1 MATVFSTATL
11 GLSIDTKQ
19 FNKDLKSAS
28 KYTEQ
33 ALTSMGQ
40 VADTFSDRWNDLTG
54 GLKDTKR
61 IISGILVSQGF
72 YALSNALLNAGA
84 AALDFSMNMETAAVS
99 LEYFVDAAEGTEEA
113 AAQVQ
118 AYLREVNSFAA
129 RTPFSTDDVLTL
141 SKYMQAVGV
150 AMGQTQS
157 VLSVITDTA
166 AATGASEENLQRITF
181 ALGQMLTKGRL
192 ANEEIRQLANANI
205 PVYQILQ
212 EEMGLTGDQIS
223 KIGNYWVDANDAV
236 VAILNGLN
244 KRYAGAADRIAE
256 TLTGLTDTIIDDAKI
271 IADEAFGGI
280 YDKVVG
286 AAGSLRDTLDEW
298 RTIVTEQGSMGL
310 FNNILM
316 EIDPTGEV
324 GNQIL
329 SLIGNVRQL
338 KDSFT
343 DLYLSAKPVIKVFGQ
358 TFYAA
363 VNGGMVVLTAF
374 ADVLDDVI
382 TFLDSAG
389 LSTQVL
395 AKGFAALFIAYKA
408 TKFISLFGQACWAA
422 GQSVYSAA
430 SAITALLPASLTA
443 NAGIMTLTASV
454 ATLLAYAIAVAGIFG
469 KINSSFAGLDTSGGG
484 IANDYADEYKRYS
497 EAMDEYNKKIEA
509 YQEKYRDDY
518 SNMASG
524 NDTSISDT
532 EDDDDDS
539 SKSKSTGTKDDWVAS
554 FDEVYDV
561 PNADDTGTY
570 QDEVLADLGE
580 LLSALR
586 AFEFPD
592 FSDITLDK
600 PEFDWDK
607 VYDGSLW
614 DGVEFGAGEDFW
626 KWFLPSAIAS
636 GVIGL
641 GKIFANQ
648 RAKLYKDVSD
658 VIGKGNIGSVI
669 VSDKEA
675 AKAVAELTT
684 KYEQGTKQLLD
695 ALEAVK
701 RDIRTVRTLDSSAES
716 YGRLGQD
723 ATALDRLNKK
733 VAEISENLAYY
744 SRQTGMKFSQSI
756 KVQEIAT
763 ALNEARLLVIDN
775 AIKDLQVSLAEAVD
789 PFERQTLITTMQA
802 LQKERSTIMPGMP
815 AAVSTADEYAEQ
827 LDDMGRKLFK
837 KLDEFG
843 KQPFDKPTKLT
854 RSYNDVLLTEISD
867 ELAKSKAAL
876 DRYIELYKGT
886 DYYRET
892 IVETLHKE
900 LGGLNNKYLK
910 LFSTATQTAR
920 DFNAYATGSNAL
932 ARTGNK
938 LATESKVA
946 AEKQATKVLDQV
958 VDLARELSKLEPESL
973 AATLADIDAKAAKA
987 EADRA
992 EQIAIA
998 EKQRAEAAAARKQQ
1012 AALDAQSRR
1021 TARSNAYN
1029 ATLGQGAVAKP
1040 DTAGIEAI
1048 DEAAAEAAHEI
1059 QLLKDDL
1066 LQYRDTYN
1074 DYKSKGDTAGMART
1088 QASIDATNKKL
1099 AELLG
1104 AQNSSLVK
1112 IERKVAAL
1120 SAKQATVAAQVA
1132 KDLQAMLPRVPG
1144 LDEQT
1149 AAATA
1154 AWRAS
1159 IQPAIVDALAANGIK
1174 LDDLRMTAT
1183 KTIEALTG
1191 LSDYG
1196 KTLPQ
1201 LVAEAFKDAGLFTKF
1216 LPNAMDPGLATVAD
1230 RGVVL
1235 EKYFGSA
1242 ADVSLSAHNVTV
1254 YQGGH
1259 AASPNSSLIVQYD
1272 FAAGGMGSI
1281 ISGAADTVA
1290 LDIKVTGADTVR
1302 AIEALSDNVEGNI
1315 YKASADILRQIGRN
1329 DNYYE
1334 LMAQS
1339 YVFTGKNGGQLI
1351 GFANAD
1357 FDYNTVIDNFSELLK
1372 RQMAQVFNNSA
1383 FDQQLLNSMSGRIF
1397 SLDAFNQAK
1406 KLSGK
1411 GSEYTWAQY
1420 EADVIAPLF
1429 QDPMNQFNADAL
1441 AKSFKLIYLDYSNAL
1456 RSIDLDEFAKQY
1468 TKMLSVFG
1476 VLGDSGEKYLTS
1488 YAKVLGYAE
1497 DITGALD
1504 MSAALKNYPAAAR
1517 SINKWLQAIL
1527 RDSDAMVKAGSV
1539 PKLFKQTIDGI
1550 VNDYVNAL
1558 SAGATDA
1565 TTTYTTRIRALRGY
1579 IKDLQS
1585 GNAIPDSVAAMF
1597 GRMAKAPVRYA
1608 DSLSTVDKALAVL
1621 ESTPS
1626 DVNKIT
1632 SSIISVRTQMNR
1644 LKRAAATGMPVA
1656 SKQITGLINTYEQ
1669 AVNYLHLGTNQLAID
1684 VGNQLQAIQ
1693 RYVAGQGGSAVLS
1706 SSWTKG
1712 INLPMAFADVETT
1725 AQYVAASIAEGMNN
1739 GLLHLSKNTY
1749 KALTEALAGMQPA
1762 EVVDN
1767 LLPQLLNKIN
1777 NVVGKTLVV
1786 DLETAGLPA
1795 TSEFG
1800 TKYPAITQAT
1810 VADQETGK
1818 MVSSYITTGDL
1829 TQDAVNLY
1837 RMQSLTNPDGTLSD
1851 VAKAWQ
1857 KVTLDDIQ
1865 GGMTIQQLWNAVKAE
1880 FGTGNT
1886 GTGWNAF
1893 GVTGF
1898 DYPIMRANG
1907 MPDNLLLPGEDLM
1920 TKFSNAVQQATGI
1933 SKKFKLVDA
1942 YETIFGQFTEAAH
1955 LADND
1960 VEMARRIANAMQ
1972 DGTLSKILAGVDITG
1987 SEDAVTKLKA
1997 AGELYRNSLST
2008 AADAVTEGAAGAA
2021 KVVEGATK
2029 PVADAVE
2036 SAAESATKEAVDATS
2051 KISFKEAFESISRKA
2066 SENIKEVFNQ
2076 LWQPAKTLKER
2087 FATLKSDF
2095 NLFGRVDSSIFKNL
2109 PLDEV
2114 IDSWT
2119 AAANDLIDAQNTLKT
2134 AKMAGAA
2141 DEVIS
2146 SLESQVAEL
2155 TKAYDLAGT
2164 NLYRTLVTQTNSALK
2179 GSDDIA
2185 DAFTS
2190 YVGNIVRNDDYIAFY
2205 YDAAAKQFKTIGSQ
2219 LNINGEELLKRLSS
2233 TVVYADDISSYAT
2246 DLFKSVKAGSIS
2258 FSDAAK
2264 EMDNLV
2270 SFAKLTGNKDIAS
2283 AFERL
2288 RNAFNGIGDIDEAIS
2303 TYATVLNKTITTNAD
2318 DVSTTVYEAIKS
2330 LKHGGTLTADGV
2342 EAFAEAINKQ
2352 VGDTVVIINKA
2363 TGNVE
2368 FAGKA
2373 AASAIDDA
2381 AAGVSNSLGSMA
2393 SKVLKT
2399 SFGTFSAFDIIGVGL
2414 DSLLELYNVNK
2425 LQGNIGDLINQ
2436 LVSDDT
2442 RNMFIKAGVDLKE
2455 TLGDSVYS
2463 GITNA
2468 FVQSAVVAL
2477 MSNAIGTAAGAAAA
2491 LVLASGPAG
2500 WIGAGVA
2507 ALAGVGMNAV
2517 YNATGGNTATNKYA
2531 GNYERAVASGQFID
2545 YDSLVQQLTDAGY
2558 TIESATKAAD
2568 EANELAHQFYQ
2579 RQIVQQAS
2587 SGNMWESSKVSSWLH
2602 GDTTY
2607 YGTSGSTNDALRI
2620 AQAMGLIDVKAAT
2633 RTDSASPDISYSELV
2648 VKDADANKQ
2657 LEEIGKILGDQSLT
2671 LGEAVTINGEVYRYV
2686 ERAGQRISYSSA
2698 NIGMLADALDMVTTQ
2713 GVTTGS
2719 VAESLLSTIN
2729 SNDALSAA
2737 YDAEYGNLRE
2747 AQNILGDYLKIYN
2760 EANGTDYTA
2769 SYLDENGLSKQFLQA
2784 MIDIYEAQSAI
2795 WYNEA
2800 SVRGTT
2806 DSANRNLLAGN
2817 TSTML
2822 AGVDSSNWATAL
2834 LNELSSYGLN
2844 FAAGSYTVDT
2854 AYGSESVP
2862 YTVLSTDIE
2871 ELRDSLA
2878 GVRVGTTTLADGTVL
2893 DVSKLMVS
2901 TADAEILAEA
2911 GIQINSDGTISFM
2924 NALNEGVTGAERDM
2938 SLTAEAFSK
2947 SVLDSLSKNS
2957 GIAINFE
2964 TGTLDFGDYSK
2975 VTKNMSSALFAMP
2988 SNIKNQLSEEMRD
3001 VIAQI
3006 GKVTDS
3012 GYLQITNKS
3021 ILSGR
3026 QTIRQFI
3033 ESAGHTVDELS
3044 PQVYNALM
3052 TIDAL
3057 IQEGGG
3063 TIEENIIEWANGVVV
3078 PSPIS
3083 ADQLTPE
3090 IEAAFEKIGISFE
3103 EQSGQLMM
3111 VINQTGEKLTNGV
3124 TLISAD
3130 KWNQL
3135 DEEIRNAL
3143 TALGVTATQYGN
3155 DMMINLNGVMDS
3167 GIANIVSLFVD
3178 QPDLWNQIP
3187 DSVRQ
3192 YLEEAGIIT
3201 HDQLIE
3207 IQTTLSGGLVTITD
3221 GWVASWSTLGPEVE
3235 KSMNA
3240 AGLNTQN
3247 GLAEIHKYVGDANVG
3262 TMLEEG
3268 VVCYFDDLP
3277 PEIQEAMNAAG
3288 ENLKG
3293 SKVILE
3299 TATNEAVGGMLSVLS
3314 TTTQSIS
3321 DETAQWKQMLDEAL
3335 SYQQRLSNISASG
3348 SILHNKQGT
3357 ATYTSNSKGEYTV
3370 RYNNVKYS
3378 VQATSLSDAL
3388 KQIKDYYGV
3397 DLTNVKTE
3405 KYASGGIASGS
3416 RPVLAGEL
3424 GDELAILPDGT
3435 TRLVGAGL
3443 YDVPAGT
3450 QIVNAEDTAAIMK
3463 YAGNVHSIEKL
3474 ADGNTE
3480 LKMDAQEPDT
3490 DSVYPEF
3497 IDLYRPILNEELRG
3511 VGELVAVSMKNAA
3524 ETLVAEDDDRHDK
3537 LVAAINSSTE
3547 DLKAFIDS
3555 QRVSHEEMLSAVFNT
3570 LNSNL
3575 TSGLQQVASAVGA
3588 TIDSLKSTIS
3598 SLEHSLA
3605 ASSKTTNALLD
3616 TSVDYSARAY
3626 EAAENGDYE
3635 GMMKALSDRYTKV
3648 GIIGTDYGNSQAE
3661 VTATA
3666 MSKYK
3671 NATIKAN
3678 AYGGMVSDDQLVR
3691 VGEFGKKEAILPL
3704 EQPSVMASL
3713 GEEIGAYV
3721 GGLTAEQLQE
3731 ILEEQ
3736 LYATRE
3742 SLAVAID
3749 NAAKIIAEEQASSK
3763 ESAKQSYNALSLSL
3777 DSGLSNI
3784 IETLNSGFSG
3794 ISSDI
3799 SSAASS
3805 IASSVS
3811 SALRS
3816 AAMSASNLAGAS
3828 SSNNSS
3834 KLDIKTATSIAA
3846 SVMGSIAGI
3855 VIGGTTVGRAASSAV
3870 KLGASKGST
3879 AIKANAYGSLITG
3892 DQLIRVGE
3900 FGKNEAVL
3908 PLEQPSVMAKV
3919 GAAVGRY
3926 TGTALTAE
3934 LLSGL
3939 LTEVTETQTEELSV
3953 AIDNSA
3959 KILGEELSSFNTDSI
3974 NALRELQASFTD
3986 TGTKLTAAMS
3996 STEDSVISAI
4006 NSAASSICS
4015 AVKSISINIGS
4026 NIGGFGGS
4034 GAAPKGTVMSPNGAI
4049 STGIT
4054 LGQKVFGAVLG
4065 ATGIGIGKVAST
4077 VIGAAVGKKTK
4088 GSASGSLVTKDALYR
4103 AGELGLNEAIIPLE
4117 KPDIMRYVG
4126 STIASYMPV
4135 EANELQGAVGMR
4147 NAGITAP
4154 SPAASPMQEDMTS
4167 LVSDVTQHVLESVLP
4182 AMSNMSGGE
4191 EAKTPVYVGTLI
4203 ADERGLKQLERKL
4216 YVIRKAEEARRQ

>member
-28 KYTEQ
+28 KRTEQ

-40 VADTFSDRWNDLTG
+40 VADTFSDRWKDLTG

-72 YALSNALLNAGA
+72 YALSNALLDAGT

-118 AYLREVNSFAA
+118 AYLREVNNFAA

-150 AMGQTQS
+150 AMSQTQS

-166 AATGASEENLQRITF
+166 AATGASQENLQRITF

-244 KRYAGAADRIAE
+244 KRYAGAADKIAE

-316 EIDPTGEV
+316 EIDPSGEV

-363 VNGGMVVLTAF
+363 VNGGMIVLTAF

-382 TFLDSAG
+382 TFLDNAG

-395 AKGFAALFIAYKA
+395 AKGFATLFIAYKA

-469 KINSSFAGLDTSGGG
+469 KVNSSFAGLDTSGGG

-524 NDTSISDT
+524 NNTGVADTE
-532 EDDDDDS
+532 EDDDS
-539 SKSKSTGTKDDWVAS
+539 TGSKSKSTGTKDDWVAS

-561 PNADDTGTY
+561 PNADDTGAY
-570 QDEVLADLGE
+570 QDEVLTDLGE
-580 LLSALR
+580 LLSTLR
-586 AFEFPD
+586 TFEFPD

-614 DGVEFGAGEDFW
+614 DDPIFGAGEDFW
-626 KWFLPSAIAS
+626 KWFLPSAIAG

-641 GKIFANQ
+641 GKAFANQ
-648 RAKLYKDVSD
+648 RAKLSKDISN
-658 VIGKGNIGSVI
+658 VIGKGNLGSVI

-675 AKAVAELTT
+675 AKAVTELTA

-695 ALEAVK
+695 ALESVK
-701 RDIRTVRTLDSSAES
+701 RDIRTVRTLDSSAEA
-716 YGRLGQD
+716 YGKLGQD
-723 ATALDRLNKK
+723 TAALKRLNKS
-733 VAEISENLAYY
+733 VGQIAEDLAYY
-744 SRQTGMKFSQSI
+744 SRQTGLKFDKAISQ
-756 KVQEIAT
+756 QEISARIIEAELLT
-763 ALNEARLLVIDN
+763 NEH
-775 AIKDLQVSLAEAVD
+775 AITGLYSKFAEVAD
-789 PFERQTLITTMQA
+789 PY
-802 LQKERSTIMPGMP
+802 ERSAILDAINELNAKNKALAPGMP
-815 AAVSTADEYAEQ
+815 ATVSTADEYAAQ

-843 KQPFDKPTKLT
+843 KQPFDKPAKLT

-867 ELAKSKAAL
+867 ELTKSKAAL

-920 DFNAYATGSNAL
+920 DFNAYATGSNEL
-932 ARTGNK
+932 TRTGNK

-958 VDLARELSKLEPESL
+958 TDLAREISKLEPES
-973 AATLADIDAKAAKA
+973 IAAKLAEIEARAARA

-1021 TARSNAYN
+1021 VARSNAYN
-1029 ATLGQGAVAKP
+1029 AAIGQGAVAKP
-1040 DTAGIEAI
+1040 NTAGIEAI
-1048 DEAAAEAAHEI
+1048 DEAAAEAAREI

-1074 DYKSKGDTAGMART
+1074 DYKRNGDTAGMARA

-1104 AQNSSLVK
+1104 AQNSTLVK
-1112 IERKVAAL
+1112 IERKVGAL
-1120 SAKQATVAAQVA
+1120 SAKQATVATQVA
-1132 KDLQAMLPRVPG
+1132 NDLQAMLPRVPG

-1159 IQPAIVDALAANGIK
+1159 IQPAIIDALAANGVK

-1183 KTIEALTG
+1183 KTIVALEG

-1201 LVAEAFKDAGLFTKF
+1201 LTAEAFKDAGLFKKF
-1216 LPNAMDPGLATVAD
+1216 LPNAVDPGLATVSD

-1259 AASPNSSLIVQYD
+1259 AASPKSSLIVQYD
-1272 FAAGGMGSI
+1272 FAAGGMGRI
-1281 ISGAADTVA
+1281 IGDAADTVA

-1302 AIEALSDNVEGNI
+1302 AIEALSSNVTDNI
-1315 YKASADILRQIGRN
+1315 YKASADILRQVGRN

-1339 YVFTGKNGGQLI
+1339 YVFTGKKGGQLI
-1351 GFANAD
+1351 GFADAD

-1383 FDQQLLNSMSGRIF
+1383 FDPQLLDSMSGRIF

-1456 RSIDLDEFAKQY
+1456 RSIDIDEFANQY

-1539 PKLFKQTIDGI
+1539 PKLFKQTIDSI

-1565 TTTYTTRIRALRGY
+1565 TTTYTARIRTLRGY

-1585 GNAIPDSVAAMF
+1585 GNAIPDSVVTMF
-1597 GRMAKAPVRYA
+1597 GRMAKAPARYA
-1608 DSLSTVDKALAVL
+1608 DSLSMVDRALAVL

-1693 RYVAGQGGSAVLS
+1693 RYIAGQGGSAVLS

-1725 AQYVAASIAEGMNN
+1725 AQYVAASIADGLNN

-1749 KALTEALAGMQPA
+1749 KALTEALAGTQPTN
-1762 EVVDN
+1762 VVDN
-1767 LLPQLLNKIN
+1767 LLPQLLNQIN

-1786 DLETAGLPA
+1786 DLETAGLPT

-1857 KVTLDDIQ
+1857 KVTLEDIQ
-1865 GGMTIQQLWNAVKAE
+1865 GGMTIQQFWNAVKAE

-1907 MPDNLLLPGEDLM
+1907 MPDNLMLPGEDLM
-1920 TKFSNAVQQATGI
+1920 AKFSNAVQQATGI

-1960 VEMARRIANAMQ
+1960 VEMARRVANAMQ
-1972 DGTLSKILAGVDITG
+1972 DGTLSKILAGVDVTG

-2008 AADAVTEGAAGAA
+2008 AADAVTEGATEAA

-2036 SAAESATKEAVDATS
+2036 NAAETATKEAADAAS
-2051 KISFKEAFESISRKA
+2051 KISSKEAFESNSRKA

-2095 NLFGRVDSSIFKNL
+2095 NLFGKVDSSIFKNL

-2114 IDSWT
+2114 IDRWT

-2164 NLYRTLVTQTNSALK
+2164 NLYRTLVTQTNSAIK

-2205 YDAAAKQFKTIGSQ
+2205 YDAAAKQFKTIGNQ

-2342 EAFAEAINKQ
+2342 EAFADAINKQ

-2381 AAGVSNSLGSMA
+2381 AAGVSEGLGTMA
-2393 SKVLKT
+2393 KKLLTS
-2399 SFGTFSAFDIIGVGL
+2399 SFGTFSAFDVVGVGI

-2425 LQGNIGDLINQ
+2425 LQSNIGDLVNQ

-2500 WIGAGVA
+2500 WIGAGAA
-2507 ALAGVGMNAV
+2507 ALAGIGMNAV

-2531 GNYERAVASGQFID
+2531 GNYEHAVASGQFID

-2558 TIESATKAAD
+2558 SIESATKAAD

-2587 SGNMWESSKVSSWLH
+2587 SGNMWESGKVSSWLH

-2607 YGTSGSTNDALRI
+2607 YGANGSTNDALRI
-2620 AQAMGLIDVKAAT
+2620 AQAMGLIDVRAAT
-2633 RTDSASPDISYSELV
+2633 RSDDAAPDIRYSELV
-2648 VKDADANKQ
+2648 VRDSDANKQ

-2686 ERAGQRISYSSA
+2686 ERSGQHIGYSSA
-2698 NIGMLADALDMVTTQ
+2698 NIDMLADAIDMVTTQ
-2713 GVTTGS
+2713 GITTGS
-2719 VAESLLSTIN
+2719 VAESLLTTIN
-2729 SNDALSAA
+2729 GNDALSAA

-2747 AQNILGDYLKIYN
+2747 AQNILSDYLKIYN

-2806 DSANRNLLAGN
+2806 DSINRNLLAGN

-2822 AGVDSSNWATAL
+2822 AGVDSSNWASTL

-2893 DVSKLMVS
+2893 DASKLMVS
-2901 TADAEILAEA
+2901 AADAEILAEA

-3021 ILSGR
+3021 ILSGS

-3083 ADQLTPE
+3083 AEQLTPE

-3111 VINQTGEKLTNGV
+3111 VINQTGENLTNGI

-3155 DMMINLNGVMDS
+3155 DMMINLNGVMDG

-3235 KSMNA
+3235 KSMNE
-3240 AGLNTQN
+3240 AGLDTQN
-3247 GLAEIHKYVGDANVG
+3247 GLAEIHKYVGDADVG
-3262 TMLEEG
+3262 TMLDEG

-3293 SKVILE
+3293 SKVTLE

-3314 TTTQSIS
+3314 STTTAIS

-3348 SILHNKQGT
+3348 SNLHNKQGV
-3357 ATYTSNSKGEYTV
+3357 ATYTSNSKGKYTV

-3405 KYASGGIASGS
+3405 KYASGGVATGS

-3435 TRLVGAGL
+3435 TKLVGAGL

-3450 QIVNAEDTAAIMK
+3450 QIVNAEDTADILK
-3463 YAGNVHSIEKL
+3463 YAGNVRSIEKL

-3480 LKMDAQEPDT
+3480 LTMNAQEPDT
-3490 DSVYPEF
+3490 ESTYTAFLDV
-3497 IDLYRPILNEELRG
+3497 YRPILNEELRG
-3511 VGELVAVSMKNAA
+3511 VGELVAVSIKNAA
-3524 ETLVAEDDDRHDK
+3524 ETLVSEDSDRHDK
-3537 LVAAINSSTE
+3537 LVATITSSAD
-3547 DLKAFIDS
+3547 DLKTFLDS
-3555 QRVSHEEMLSAVFNT
+3555 QRVSHEEMLSTAFNN

-3575 TSGLQQVASAVGA
+3575 TSGLQQVASAVGT

-3598 SLEHSLA
+3598 SLEHSVVS
-3605 ASSKTTNALLD
+3605 SSKATNELLD
-3616 TSVDYSARAY
+3616 TSVDYSAKAY
-3626 EAAENGDYE
+3626 EAAEKGDYD
-3635 GMMKALSDRYTKV
+3635 GMMKALSDRGLKI
-3648 GIIGTDYGNSQAE
+3648 GIIGTDYGHTQDT

-3691 VGEFGKKEAILPL
+3691 VGEFGKQEAI
-3704 EQPSVMASL
+3704 
-3713 GEEIGAYV
+3713 
-3721 GGLTAEQLQE
+3721 
-3731 ILEEQ
+3731 
-3736 LYATRE
+3736 
-3742 SLAVAID
+3742 
-3749 NAAKIIAEEQASSK
+3749 
-3763 ESAKQSYNALSLSL
+3763 
-3777 DSGLSNI
+3777 
-3784 IETLNSGFSG
+3784 
-3794 ISSDI
+3794 
-3799 SSAASS
+3799 
-3805 IASSVS
+3805 
-3811 SALRS
+3811 
-3816 AAMSASNLAGAS
+3816 
-3828 SSNNSS
+3828 
-3834 KLDIKTATSIAA
+3834 
-3846 SVMGSIAGI
+3846 
-3855 VIGGTTVGRAASSAV
+3855 
-3870 KLGASKGST
+3870 
-3879 AIKANAYGSLITG
+3879 
-3892 DQLIRVGE
+3892 
-3900 FGKNEAVL
+3900 L

-3926 TGTALTAE
+3926 TGTTLTAE

-3939 LTEVTETQTEELSV
+3939 LTEVTEMQTEELAV
-3953 AIDNSA
+3953 AIDNSV
-3959 KILGEELSSFNTDSI
+3959 KIIGEELNGLNHDASSALDKLGTNMDAVQKAIVDNGSTIDTTVRSTGSSI
-3974 NALRELQASFTD
+3974 LSE
-3986 TGTKLTAAMS
+3986 
-3996 STEDSVISAI
+3996 IS
-4006 NSAASSICS
+4006 SAASSICS

-4026 NIGGFGGS
+4026 NIGGSGS
-4034 GAAPKGTVMSPNGAI
+4034 SSATHKGTVMSPNGAI

-4054 LGQKVFGAVLG
+4054 LGQKVFGAALG
-4065 ATGIGIGKVAST
+4065 AVGKKTKGSAGKKTKGS
-4077 VIGAAVGKKTK
+4077 AGKKTK

-4135 EANELQGAVGMR
+4135 ETQALQGAIGMK

-4154 SPAASPMQEDMTS
+4154 SPAASPMQEDMSS

-4182 AMSNMSGGE
+4182 AMSNMGSSD

>member
-19 FNKDLKSAS
+19 FNKDLRNAS
-28 KYTEQ
+28 DYTER
-33 ALTSMGQ
+33 ALSSMGQ
-40 VADTFSDRWNDLTG
+40 VADTFSDRWDNITG
-54 GLKDTKR
+54 GIKDTKR

-72 YALSNALLNAGA
+72 YALSNALLDASA

-99 LEYFVDAAEGTEEA
+99 LEYFVDAAEGTAEA
-113 AAQVQ
+113 AAQVK

-166 AATGASEENLQRITF
+166 AATGASQENLQRITF

-212 EEMGLTGDQIS
+212 EELGLTGDQIS
-223 KIGNYWVDANDAV
+223 KIGNYWVDASDAV

-310 FNNILM
+310 FNSILL
-316 EIDPTGEV
+316 EIDPTGAV

-338 KDSFT
+338 KDSFV
-343 DLYLSAKPVIKVFGQ
+343 DLYLSAKPVINVFGQ
-358 TFYAA
+358 TFYTA
-363 VNGGMVVLTAF
+363 VNGGMIVLTAF

-395 AKGFAALFIAYKA
+395 AKGFATLFIAYKA

-430 SAITALLPASLTA
+430 TAITALLPASLTA
-443 NAGIMTLTASV
+443 NAGITTLTASV

-469 KINSSFAGLDTSGGG
+469 KINSSFAGLDTSGDG
-484 IANDYADEYKRYS
+484 IANDYAEEYRRYA

-509 YQEKYRDDY
+509 YQEKYREDY

-524 NDTSISDT
+524 KGTGIADT
-532 EDDDDDS
+532 EEDDNS
-539 SKSKSTGTKDDWVAS
+539 SKSNSTGTKNDWVAS

-561 PNADDTGTY
+561 PDDDTGAY
-570 QDEVLADLGE
+570 QDEVLTDLGE
-580 LLSALR
+580 LLSTLR
-586 AFEFPD
+586 TFEFPD

-626 KWFLPSAIAS
+626 KWFLPSAIA
-636 GVIGL
+636 GGTIGI

-648 RAKLYKDVSD
+648 RAKLSKDVSE

-675 AKAVAELTT
+675 AKAVTELTA

-723 ATALDRLNKK
+723 AAALKRLNKS
-733 VAEISENLAYY
+733 VGQIAEDLAYY
-744 SRQTGMKFSQSI
+744 SRQTGLKFDKTISQ
-756 KVQEIAT
+756 QEIS
-763 ALNEARLLVIDN
+763 ARLIEAELLAN
-775 AIKDLQVSLAEAVD
+775 EHAITNLYSRFAEVAD
-789 PFERQTLITTMQA
+789 PY
-802 LQKERSTIMPGMP
+802 ERSAILDAINELNAKNSALAPGMP
-815 AAVSTADEYAEQ
+815 ATVSTADEYAAQ

-843 KQPFDKPTKLT
+843 KQPFIKPTKLT
-854 RSYNDVLLTEISD
+854 RSYNDELLKEISD
-867 ELAKSKAAL
+867 ELTKSKAAL

-892 IVETLHKE
+892 VVETLHKE

-920 DFNAYATGSNAL
+920 DFNAFAAGSNAL

-958 VDLARELSKLEPESL
+958 VDLARELSKLEPESI

-1029 ATLGQGAVAKP
+1029 AAIGQGAVAKP

-1059 QLLKDDL
+1059 QLLKEEL
-1066 LQYRDTYN
+1066 QQYRDAYR
-1074 DYKSKGDTAGMART
+1074 DYTRMRDNAGMARAR
-1088 QASIDATNKKL
+1088 ASITATNKKL

-1104 AQNSSLVK
+1104 EQNSSLVK
-1112 IERKVAAL
+1112 IERKVTAL
-1120 SAKQATVAAQVA
+1120 SAKQATVATQVA

-1159 IQPAIVDALAANGIK
+1159 IKPEIVDALAANGVK

-1216 LPNAMDPGLATVAD
+1216 LPNAVDPGLATVAD

-1272 FAAGGMGSI
+1272 FAAGGMGNI
-1281 ISGAADTVA
+1281 ISSAADTVA

-1339 YVFTGKNGGQLI
+1339 YVFTGKKGGQLI
-1351 GFANAD
+1351 GFADAD

-1411 GSEYTWAQY
+1411 GSAYTWAQY

-1456 RSIDLDEFAKQY
+1456 RSIDIDEFANQY

-1558 SAGATDA
+1558 SAGAADA
-1565 TTTYTTRIRALRGY
+1565 TTTYTARIRTLRGY
-1579 IKDLQS
+1579 IRDLQS
-1585 GNAIPDSVAAMF
+1585 GKAIPDNVVAMF
-1597 GRMAKAPVRYA
+1597 GRMAKAPARYA
-1608 DSLSTVDKALAVL
+1608 DSLSMVDKALAVL

-1644 LKRAAATGMPVA
+1644 LKRAAATGTPVV
-1656 SKQITGLINTYEQ
+1656 SKQISGLISTYEQ

-1693 RYVAGQGGSAVLS
+1693 RYVASQGGTAVLS

-1749 KALTEALAGMQPA
+1749 KALTEALASIQPA

-1767 LLPQLLNKIN
+1767 LLPQLLNQIN

-1786 DLETAGLPA
+1786 DLETAGLPT

-1810 VADQETGK
+1810 VADQATGK

-1865 GGMTIQQLWNAVKAE
+1865 GGMTIRQFWNAVKAE

-1907 MPDNLLLPGEDLM
+1907 MPDNLMLPGEDLM
-1920 TKFSNAVQQATGI
+1920 TKFSNAVQRATGI
-1933 SKKFKLVDA
+1933 AKKFKLVDA
-1942 YETIFGQFTEAAH
+1942 YETIFGQFTEVAH

-1960 VEMARRIANAMQ
+1960 VEMARRVAIAMQ
-1972 DGTLSKILAGVDITG
+1972 DGTLSKILAGVDIAG

-2008 AADAVTEGAAGAA
+2008 AADAVTEGATGAA

-2029 PVADAVE
+2029 PVVDAVE
-2036 SAAESATKEAVDATS
+2036 SAAESATKEAADAAS

-2095 NLFGRVDSSIFKNL
+2095 NLFGRVDYSIFKNL

-2119 AAANDLIDAQNTLKT
+2119 AAANDLIDVQNALKT

-2205 YDAAAKQFKTIGSQ
+2205 YDAAAKQFKTIGNQ

-2233 TVVYADDISSYAT
+2233 TVGYADDISSYAT

-2270 SFAKLTGNKDIAS
+2270 SFAKLTGNTDIVK
-2283 AFERL
+2283 AFDNL
-2288 RNAFNGIGDIDEAIS
+2288 KLAFNGIGDIDEAIS
-2303 TYATVLNKTITTNAD
+2303 TYATVLNKTFSDNAD
-2318 DVSTTVYEAIKS
+2318 EVTRTVYEAIKS
-2330 LKHGGTLTADGV
+2330 LKNGGTLTAEGV
-2342 EAFAEAINKQ
+2342 EAFADAINRQ
-2352 VGDTVVIINKA
+2352 VGDSVVIINKA

-2373 AASAIDDA
+2373 AASAINDA
-2381 AAGVSNSLGSMA
+2381 ADGISDGLGSMA
-2393 SKVLKT
+2393 KKVLT
-2399 SFGTFSAFDIIGVGL
+2399 SSAGTFSAFDVIGVGI
-2414 DSLLELYNVNK
+2414 DAIIESYNVSK
-2425 LQGNIGDLINQ
+2425 MQDNIGSMINQ

-2442 RNMFIKAGVDLKE
+2442 RSMFIAAGIDLKE
-2455 TLGDSVYS
+2455 TLGDSVYT
-2463 GITNA
+2463 GITTA
-2468 FVQSAVVAL
+2468 LTQSVVVTL

-2507 ALAGVGMNAV
+2507 ALTGIGANLV

-2531 GNYERAVASGQFID
+2531 DNYARAVASGEFID
-2545 YDSLVQQLTDAGY
+2545 YDTLVQQLVDAGY
-2558 TIESATKAAD
+2558 SIEKATQAAD

-2587 SGNMWESSKVSSWLH
+2587 ADNFWERADVSSWLH
-2602 GDTTY
+2602 GDIGYT
-2607 YGTSGSTNDALRI
+2607 GNSGSNDALRV
-2620 AQAMGLIDVKAAT
+2620 AQAMGLIDVAAAL
-2633 RTDSASPDISYSELV
+2633 RTDTLAPDITYSELV
-2648 VKDADANKQ
+2648 VRDDNAGEQ
-2657 LEEIGKILGDQSLT
+2657 LEKISEILGDQT
-2671 LGEAVTINGEVYRYV
+2671 LKLGDAVTINGAVYRYV
-2686 ERAGQRISYSSA
+2686 ERTNGSRINYSSA
-2698 NIGMLADALDMVTTQ
+2698 DIKMLADAIDMVATQ

-2719 VAESLLSTIN
+2719 VAESVLSTIN
-2729 SNDALSAA
+2729 SNAALSAA

-2747 AQNILGDYLKIYN
+2747 AQNILSEYLKVYN

-2769 SYLDENGLSKQFLQA
+2769 SYLDENGLTRQFLQA
-2784 MIDIYEAQSAI
+2784 MIDIYEAQSAV
-2795 WYNEA
+2795 WAAEA
-2800 SVRGTT
+2800 TTRGIT
-2806 DSANRNLLAGN
+2806 DSTNRNLLAGD

-2822 AGVDSSNWATAL
+2822 ANVDSSNWSKAL
-2834 LNELSSYGLN
+2834 LDELRSYGLN
-2844 FAAGSYTVDT
+2844 FASASYTVDT
-2854 AYGSESVP
+2854 AFGSETIP
-2862 YTVLSTDIE
+2862 YTVLSTSID
-2871 ELRDSLA
+2871 ELRESLA
-2878 GVRVGTTTLADGTVL
+2878 GVRVGTTTLADGTVI

-2901 TADAEILAEA
+2901 AADAEILAQA

-2924 NALNEGVTGAERDM
+2924 NALNEGITGAERDM

-2947 SVLDSLSKNS
+2947 SVLDSLSKSS
-2957 GIAINFE
+2957 GITIDFD
-2964 TGTLDFGDYSK
+2964 TSTLDFGDYSK
-2975 VTKNMSSALFAMP
+2975 VTKNMSAALFAMP
-2988 SNIKNQLSEEMRD
+2988 SNIKNQLSKEMRD
-3001 VIAQI
+3001 VISQI
-3006 GKVTDS
+3006 GTVTDS
-3012 GYLQITNKS
+3012 GFLEITNKS
-3021 ILSGR
+3021 ILSGQ

-3090 IEAAFEKIGISFE
+3090 IEAAFEKIGISFT
-3103 EQSGQLMM
+3103 EQGNQLMM

-3130 KWNQL
+3130 KWAEL
-3135 DEEIRNAL
+3135 DQGIRDAL
-3143 TALGVTATQYGN
+3143 IALGVTATEYGN
-3155 DMMINLNGVMDS
+3155 DVMIDLNGVMDN

-3178 QPDLWNQIP
+3178 QPDVWQQIP
-3187 DSVRQ
+3187 DAVKQ

-3207 IQTTLSGGLVTITD
+3207 IQNTLAGGLVTITD

-3235 KSMNA
+3235 KRMTE

-3247 GLAEIHKYVGDANVG
+3247 GLAEIHKYVGDAEIG
-3262 TMLEEG
+3262 TMLDEG

-3277 PEIQEAMNAAG
+3277 VEIQEAMNAAG

-3293 SKVILE
+3293 TRVTLK
-3299 TATNEAVGGMLSVLS
+3299 TATDTAVGGMLSVLS
-3314 TTTQSIS
+3314 DATDTIN
-3321 DETAQWKQMLDEAL
+3321 DETRQWKRLLDEAL

-3348 SILHNKQGT
+3348 SNIHNKQGV
-3357 ATYTSNSKGEYTV
+3357 ATYTSNNRGQYTV
-3370 RYNNVKYS
+3370 RYNGVKYT
-3378 VQATSLSDAL
+3378 VQATSLSDAV

-3397 DLTNVKTE
+3397 DLSGIKLE
-3405 KYASGGIASGS
+3405 KYALGGITTGS
-3416 RPVLAGEL
+3416 WPVLAGEL
-3424 GDELAILPDGT
+3424 GEELAILPNGT

-3443 YDVPAGT
+3443 YDMPAGT
-3450 QIVNAEDTAAIMK
+3450 QIVNAADTADIMR
-3463 YAGNVHSIEKL
+3463 YAGNVTSVEKL
-3474 ADGNTE
+3474 ADGNTKLVMQQQLLPEDE
-3480 LKMDAQEPDT
+3480 LAALL
-3490 DSVYPEF
+3490 SVNFMPVAA
-3497 IDLYRPILNEELRG
+3497 NALRG
-3511 VGELVAVSMKNAA
+3511 ALGMKNAGI
-3524 ETLVAEDDDRHDK
+3524 
-3537 LVAAINSSTE
+3537 AAARAVTQQDMSNMVGVIT
-3547 DLKAFIDS
+3547 
-3555 QRVSHEEMLSAVFNT
+3555 QRV
-3570 LNSNL
+3570 
-3575 TSGLQQVASAVGA
+3575 
-3588 TIDSLKSTIS
+3588 
-3598 SLEHSLA
+3598 LE
-3605 ASSKTTNALLD
+3605 
-3616 TSVDYSARAY
+3616 R
-3626 EAAENGDYE
+3626 
-3635 GMMKALSDRYTKV
+3635 
-3648 GIIGTDYGNSQAE
+3648 
-3661 VTATA
+3661 
-3666 MSKYK
+3666 
-3671 NATIKAN
+3671 
-3678 AYGGMVSDDQLVR
+3678 
-3691 VGEFGKKEAILPL
+3691 
-3704 EQPSVMASL
+3704 
-3713 GEEIGAYV
+3713 
-3721 GGLTAEQLQE
+3721 
-3731 ILEEQ
+3731 
-3736 LYATRE
+3736 
-3742 SLAVAID
+3742 
-3749 NAAKIIAEEQASSK
+3749 
-3763 ESAKQSYNALSLSL
+3763 
-3777 DSGLSNI
+3777 
-3784 IETLNSGFSG
+3784 
-3794 ISSDI
+3794 
-3799 SSAASS
+3799 
-3805 IASSVS
+3805 
-3811 SALRS
+3811 
-3816 AAMSASNLAGAS
+3816 
-3828 SSNNSS
+3828 
-3834 KLDIKTATSIAA
+3834 
-3846 SVMGSIAGI
+3846 
-3855 VIGGTTVGRAASSAV
+3855 
-3870 KLGASKGST
+3870 
-3879 AIKANAYGSLITG
+3879 
-3892 DQLIRVGE
+3892 
-3900 FGKNEAVL
+3900 
-3908 PLEQPSVMAKV
+3908 
-3919 GAAVGRY
+3919 
-3926 TGTALTAE
+3926 
-3934 LLSGL
+3934 
-3939 LTEVTETQTEELSV
+3939 
-3953 AIDNSA
+3953 
-3959 KILGEELSSFNTDSI
+3959 
-3974 NALRELQASFTD
+3974 
-3986 TGTKLTAAMS
+3986 
-3996 STEDSVISAI
+3996 
-4006 NSAASSICS
+4006 
-4015 AVKSISINIGS
+4015 
-4026 NIGGFGGS
+4026 
-4034 GAAPKGTVMSPNGAI
+4034 
-4049 STGIT
+4049 
-4054 LGQKVFGAVLG
+4054 
-4065 ATGIGIGKVAST
+4065 
-4077 VIGAAVGKKTK
+4077 
-4088 GSASGSLVTKDALYR
+4088 
-4103 AGELGLNEAIIPLE
+4103 
-4117 KPDIMRYVG
+4117 
-4126 STIASYMPV
+4126 
-4135 EANELQGAVGMR
+4135 
-4147 NAGITAP
+4147 
-4154 SPAASPMQEDMTS
+4154 
-4167 LVSDVTQHVLESVLP
+4167 VLP
-4182 AMSNMSGGE
+4182 AMSVAGGSQDT
-4191 EAKTPVYVGTLI
+4191 KQPLYVGTLV
-4203 ADERGLKQLERKL
+4203 ADERGLRALKRQLDLIDAAER
-4216 YVIRKAEEARRQ
+4216 R